1 MFVSMVAGVVSV
13 VIFGI
18 IMMLVLYAGNL
29 DTLLMVSPAVTDIC
43 CIYSFFVIYFK
54 VCWSRLQCMFHPL
67 LLLIILLILT
77 ALVMR
82 LVYLSVPLMV
92 WLVIILV
99 LTQGMLMLTVK
110 V

>member
-1 MFVSMVAGVVSV
+1 MFVSMVAGAVSA

-29 DTLLMVSPAVTDIC
+29 DTLLMVSPAVTDMLYIALLL
-43 CIYSFFVIYFK
+43 FYFK
-54 VCWSRLQCMFHPL
+54 VHWGRLQCMFHPL

-77 ALVMR
+77 ALVMS

-92 WLVIILV
+92 WLMSLV
-99 LTQGMLMLTVK
+99 LTQGMLMLIVK

>member
-1 MFVSMVAGVVSV
+1 MFVSMVAGAVFV

-43 CIYSFFVIYFK
+43 CIAFLLLFFK
-54 VCWSRLQCMFHPL
+54 VRWGRLQYMFHPL
-67 LLLIILLILT
+67 LLLIISLILT
-77 ALVMR
+77 ALVMS

-99 LTQGMLMLTVK
+99 LTQGMLMLIVK

>member
-1 MFVSMVAGVVSV
+1 MFVSMVAGAVFVM
-13 VIFGI
+13 IFGI

-29 DTLLMVSPAVTDIC
+29 DTLLMVSPDVTDIC
-43 CIYSFFVIYFK
+43 CITFFVIYLK
-54 VCWSRLQCMFHPL
+54 VHWGRLQCMFHPP
-67 LLLIILLILT
+67 LLIILLILT
-77 ALVMR
+77 ALVMS

-99 LTQGMLMLTVK
+99 LTQEMLMLIVK

>member
-1 MFVSMVAGVVSV
+1 MFVSMVAGAVFV

-29 DTLLMVSPAVTDIC
+29 DTLLMVSPVLMIC
-43 CIYSFFVIYFK
+43 CSFVVIFFK
-54 VCWSRLQCMFHPL
+54 VRWGRLQCRFHPP

-77 ALVMR
+77 ALVMS

-99 LTQGMLMLTVK
+99 LTQGMLMLIVK

>member
-1 MFVSMVAGVVSV
+1 MFVSMVAGAVFV

-43 CIYSFFVIYFK
+43 CIAFFVIYLK
-54 VCWSRLQCMFHPL
+54 VHWGRLQCRFHPP

-77 ALVMR
+77 ALVMS
-82 LVYLSVPLMV
+82 LAYLSVPLMV
-92 WLVIILV
+92 WLVTILV
-99 LTQGMLMLTVK
+99 LTQEMLMLIVK

>member
-1 MFVSMVAGVVSV
+1 MFVLMIAGAVFVM
-13 VIFGI
+13 IFGI

-29 DTLLMVSPAVTDIC
+29 DTLLMVSPLQPLMIC
-43 CIYSFFVIYFK
+43 YSFVVIYLK
-54 VCWSRLQCMFHPL
+54 VHWGRLQCMFHPP

-77 ALVMR
+77 ALVMS

-92 WLVIILV
+92 WLITILV
-99 LTQGMLMLTVK
+99 LTQGMLMLIVK

>member
-1 MFVSMVAGVVSV
+1 MFVSMVAGAVSV

-29 DTLLMVSPAVTDIC
+29 DTLLMVSPAITDMLYIALLL
-43 CIYSFFVIYFK
+43 FYFK
-54 VCWSRLQCMFHPL
+54 VHWGRLQCMFHPP

-77 ALVMR
+77 ALVMSP
-82 LVYLSVPLMV
+82 VYLSVPLMV

-99 LTQGMLMLTVK
+99 LTQGMLMLIVK